1 MEHLDIWVFGVV
13 APDYMKDRRDLFYIL
28 ADQIEIIGGAFK
40 LHLPSGSQT
49 GYLRLKDK
57 SNARM
62 AVDYL
67 DTRTVRFRGRKLK
80 FALRDDGEQQKEQTS
95 GLRDKK
101 GQQDL
106 MQHTE
111 VLPLGLQQQT
121 TEEPFTTTSVA
132 AFSMEALTV
141 GPLLDLRSAESV
153 VADDIAA
160 VRQDLAELYHRS
172 AIDPEPATEMATQT
186 TSKTLA
192 EQGTQTRVVP
202 RMGHTAADGNCC
214 CCFATFRELGPNDLN
229 FLPCGHPVCSPCL
242 IELNRRCICPICREE
257 YHPECVVICYL

>member
-67 DTRTVRFRGRKLK
+67 ETRTVRFRGRKLK
-80 FALRDDGEQQKEQTS
+80 FALRDDGEQQQEQTS

-101 GQQDL
+101 GLQDL
-106 MQHTE
+106 MQHNE
-111 VLPLGLQQQT
+111 VQPLGLLQQAT
-121 TEEPFTTTSVA
+121 DEPFTTTAVA
-132 AFSMEALTV
+132 AFNIAVPIV
-141 GPLLDLRSAESV
+141 GPLLDLRPAESV
-153 VADDIAA
+153 VADNIAA
-160 VRQDLAELYHRS
+160 VRRDLAEQYHRS
-172 AIDPEPATEMATQT
+172 AIDPEPPTTIATQT
-186 TSKTLA
+186 PSKSLA
-192 EQGTQTRVVP
+192 EQGTQTRLVP
-202 RMGHTAADGNCC
+202 RMGHTAADGSCC
-214 CCFATFRELGPNDLN
+214 CCFTTFKELGPNELN

-242 IELNRRCICPICREE
+242 VELNRKSNCPICREE